1 MEIRGVDQ
9 TKKNWNILF
18 EQIVKGNVIPVI
30 GPEMVRIGGKSS
42 AQFLIDAFA
51 GLCGIGEGEMT
62 TFSQLVYD
70 KRFKTKELGDIH
82 DLLTLNLNSEGNAEY
97 FDKEEDNAPLLRLL
111 SLPYFPF
118 VITTTFD
125 PIVENMMRRIHGDKL
140 RVMTFRNDAGNND
153 DVMNGEETRLPTLYY
168 MFGKADGRA
177 GSFVVTAE
185 DLLKFSR
192 SWMQPNDS
200 SGNVK
205 PSRLSNVLAQKF
217 LLVLGYDYQDW
228 LFRFF
233 WYAMKSDA
241 YYVDDNQDETSSVN
255 RKQGGML
262 ALTREDCDL
271 IAFLTNQTKTFSQVE
286 PNMEL
291 LVERICKGVEE
302 AEKRIK
308 PNEATLNQVPVQ
320 GTDVFLSY
328 SRGDSALVEELYKTL
343 TERGLNVWYD
353 RQSLHK
359 GQDFMRQI
367 ENAVK
372 NSTFFVPVLTNT
384 IIRQAGKEHPYR
396 LEWKYAVEHIQLI
409 GGIPYCFPFF
419 EKGFDMDDLVADI
432 PADLKRHDAYDF
444 TTLNYKKKAEELA
457 DCLLKERERRKS
469 NG

>member
-1 MEIRGVDQ
+1 
-9 TKKNWNILF
+9 
-18 EQIVKGNVIPVI
+18 
-30 GPEMVRIGGKSS
+30 
-42 AQFLIDAFA
+42 
-51 GLCGIGEGEMT
+51 
-62 TFSQLVYD
+62 
-70 KRFKTKELGDIH
+70 
-82 DLLTLNLNSEGNAEY
+82 
-97 FDKEEDNAPLLRLL
+97 
-111 SLPYFPF
+111 
-118 VITTTFD
+118 
-125 PIVENMMRRIHGDKL
+125 
-140 RVMTFRNDAGNND
+140 
-153 DVMNGEETRLPTLYY
+153 
-168 MFGKADGRA
+168 
-177 GSFVVTAE
+177 
-185 DLLKFSR
+185 
-192 SWMQPNDS
+192 
-200 SGNVK
+200 
-205 PSRLSNVLAQKF
+205 
-217 LLVLGYDYQDW
+217 
-228 LFRFF
+228 
-233 WYAMKSDA
+233 
-241 YYVDDNQDETSSVN
+241 
-255 RKQGGML
+255 
-262 ALTREDCDL
+262 
-271 IAFLTNQTKTFSQVE
+271 
-286 PNMEL
+286 MEL
-291 LVERICKGVEE
+291 LVQRICKGVEE

-372 NSTFFVPVLTNT
+372 NSTFFVPVLSNT

-457 DCLLKERERRKS
+457 NCLLKERERRKS

>member
-1 MEIRGVDQ
+1 MQIQ
-9 TKKNWNILF
+9 TINKDEKNWNILF

-30 GPEMVRIGGKSS
+30 GPEMVHIDGKSS
-42 AQFLIDAFA
+42 VQFLIDAFA

-70 KRFKTKELGDIH
+70 KRFKDKELGDIH

-97 FDKEEDNAPLLRLL
+97 FDKEEDNALLLRLL

-125 PIVENMMRRIHGDKL
+125 PIVENMMRRIHGDRL
-140 RVMTFRNDAGNND
+140 RVMTFRNDAGKND
-153 DVMNGEETRLPTLYY
+153 DIMNGEETHLPTLYY

-177 GSFVVTAE
+177 GAFVVTAE

-205 PSRLSNVLAQKF
+205 PSRLSNVLANRY

-241 YYVDDNQDETSSVN
+241 FGEE
-255 RKQGGML
+255 QGGML
-262 ALTREDCDL
+262 AHSRQDSDL
-271 IAFLTNQTKTFSQVE
+271 IAFLTNQAKAFSQVE

-291 LVERICKGVEE
+291 LVDRICKGVGE
-302 AEKRIK
+302 AEKRMKI
-308 PNEATLNQVPVQ
+308 NDATLNQVPVH

-328 SRGDSALVEELYKTL
+328 SRGDSTLVEELYKTL

-372 NSTFFVPVLTNT
+372 NSTFFVPLLTNT

-432 PADLKRHDAYDF
+432 PDDLKRCDAYDF

>member
-1 MEIRGVDQ
+1 MIIQ
-9 TKKNWNILF
+9 TINKDEKNWSILF
-18 EQIVKGNVIPVI
+18 EQIVKGHVIPVI
-30 GPEMVRIGGKSS
+30 GPEMVRIGEKSS

-51 GLCGIGEGEMT
+51 GLCGIGEGKMT

-70 KRFKTKELGDIH
+70 KRFKDKELGDIH
-82 DLLTLNLNSEGNAEY
+82 DLLTLNLNSAGNAEY
-97 FDKEEDNAPLLRLL
+97 FDKEEDNALLLSLL

-125 PIVENMMRRIHGDKL
+125 PIVENMMRRIHGDRL
-140 RVMTFRNDAGNND
+140 RVMTFRNDAGKND
-153 DVMNGEETRLPTLYY
+153 DIMNGEETCQPTLYY
-168 MFGKADGRA
+168 MFGKADGKA

-205 PSRLSNVLAQKF
+205 PSRLSNVLANRY

-241 YYVDDNQDETSSVN
+241 FGEE
-255 RKQGGML
+255 QGGML
-262 ALTREDCDL
+262 AHSRQDSDL
-271 IAFLTNQTKTFSQVE
+271 IAFLTNQAKAFSQVE

-291 LVERICKGVEE
+291 LVERICKGVAE
-302 AEKRIK
+302 AEKTMK
-308 PNEATLNQVPVQ
+308 PNEAALNQVPVE